1 MGWFRVLAACGTI
14 AVGGLLASPATPEG
28 LPANPMIDIAYVE
41 PVNADFAPL
50 YEGLKRRKVLEE
62 LSAFLA
68 PLNLPKRLTI
78 QAAQCDAPNR
88 LYAPGGPV
96 TICYE
101 YVARLRALAE
111 KIPADGATA
120 SGVTREDAI
129 IGAFVQ
135 ATLQR
140 TASAIIDIFDLP
152 VWGREED
159 AADQLAAFL
168 MLQFGPGTAT
178 RLVKGSEFFFEASD
192 HAWTGADFAEVE
204 SPEAQRYYNYVCIA
218 IGANPR
224 AFGFAEGESRGRGRG
239 GAPDLGPVF
248 TEYRAHKCAR
258 EYDAERWAFQTL
270 LLPHVDP
277 VLLRQVLARD
287 WLKPFDQ

>member
-1 MGWFRVLAACGTI
+1 MGWFRVVAAGMAI
-14 AVGGLLASPATPEG
+14 AWAGASASPAAAAQTPV
-28 LPANPMIDIAYVE
+28 NPMIDIAYVE
-41 PVNADFAPL
+41 PANPDFAPL

-62 LSAFLA
+62 LQAFLA
-68 PLNLPKRLTI
+68 PLLLPKRLTI
-78 QAAQCDAPNR
+78 EVAQCDAPNR

-111 KIPADGATA
+111 KIPADGATD
-120 SGVTREDAI
+120 SGVTRDDAI

-159 AADQLAAFL
+159 AADKLAAFL
-168 MLQFGPGTAT
+168 MLQFGPDAAA
-178 RLVKGSEFFFEASD
+178 RLIKGAEFFFNASE
-192 HAWTGADFAEVE
+192 HAWNGADFAEIE

-218 IGANPR
+218 VGADPR
-224 AFGFAEGESRGRGRG
+224 TFAAGGESRDKPRSAAPGLG
-239 GAPDLGPVF
+239 GVF
-248 TEYRAHKCAR
+248 TQYRAVKCAH
-258 EYDAERWAFQTL
+258 EYAEERWAFQKL

-287 WLKPFDQ
+287 WLKPFDP